1 MDLTRLLTVVAGAG
15 IFVAGLLIPG
25 AGVVLLPTGTA
36 VIGWAIQHPADKPK
50 K

>member
-1 MDLTRLLTVVAGAG
+1 MNWSRLVTIVAGAG

-25 AGVVLLPTGTA
+25 AGTVLLPTGTA
-36 VIGWAIQHPADKPK
+36 VIGWAIQHPADAPK